1 MIKLHSMKLEGMYNQ
16 LQQYFDTADPR
27 VGNLTKD
34 FLNSAAKSQT
44 VTWIGAVE
52 SITEA
57 NKSQLTLHLLRTD
70 ISSPATGQQEVQRG
84 NYMEALEGLR
94 TELSPLIDIKITS
107 HDAAKVQKNELAHH
121 LIAEREELPQTKVVF
136 EGTVTTVVR

>member
-1 MIKLHSMKLEGMYNQ
+1 MKLEGMYNQ

-34 FLNSAAKSQT
+34 FLNSAAKSET

-52 SITEA
+52 NTTET

-70 ISSPATGQQEVQRG
+70 ISSPVTGHQEVQRG
-84 NYMEALEGLR
+84 NYMEALEGLQS
-94 TELSPLIDIKITS
+94 ELSPLIDIRIAS
-107 HDAAKVQKNELAHH
+107 HDAAKVQKDELAHH
-121 LIAEREELPQTKVVF
+121 LIAEREDLPQTKVVF
-136 EGTVTTVVR
+136 EGTVTTTVR